1 VLYLSVRHRLERK
14 EGGFN
19 LGRFE
24 LPVAIAALIW
34 VVVVLFVLVPPGDAV
49 VPNLIVLGLIL
60 AGGIY
65 FAYLMIFNR
74 GVLDTEPGDVDVFS
88 H

>member
-1 VLYLSVRHRLERK
+1 MLYLSVRHRLEQK

-24 LPVAIAALIW
+24 LPVAIVALVW
-34 VVVVLFVLVPPGDAV
+34 VLFVLFVLVTPSDAV
-49 VPNLIVLGLIL
+49 VPNLIVLGLIV
-60 AGGIY
+60 AGGGY
-65 FAYLMIFNR
+65 FVYLMVFHR
-74 GVLDTEPGDVDVFS
+74 EVLDTEPGDVDVFS